1 MGDTRDRV
9 AVVVDS
15 AASLPEEVA
24 DDPLLYVAPLQLII
38 EGRTYLDGRDITPTQ
53 FYRRL
58 RAMKDPPT
66 TAAPSPEM
74 YLDGFRAAAAHT
86 TSVLCLTVS
95 PRFSSSFDSAMTASR
110 TFRGEAPSVEIK
122 LLDSQSAAGGEG
134 LVAMEALRAAR
145 RGAGLSEVADAAA
158 RTAPR
163 VSLLAFLDTLY
174 YVWKGGRVAR
184 LAYTGASL
192 LGIKPMLETSQG
204 EVRNVA
210 RPRTRRRATR
220 KLLEVMR
227 KRVGE
232 SPVHANVMHGD
243 CAGDAEDLR
252 RAVEAEF
259 DCEELLVT
267 EFSPVMGAH
276 TGPGTLGVAFWTA
289 DS

>member
-1 MGDTRDRV
+1 V

-15 AASLPEEVA
+15 AASLPPQA
-24 DDPLLYVAPLQLII
+24 DDDPQLYIAPLQLII
-38 EGRTYLDGRDITPTQ
+38 DGRTHLDGRDMTPTQ
-53 FYRRL
+53 FYRQL
-58 RAMKDPPT
+58 RAMKEPPT
-66 TAAPSPEM
+66 TASPSPET
-74 YLDGFRAAAAHT
+74 YLESFRAAAAHAS
-86 TSVLCLTVS
+86 SVLCLTVS
-95 PRFSSSFDSAMTASR
+95 PRFSSSFDSALAAAR
-110 TFRGEAPSVEIK
+110 RFREEAPDVGFK

-134 LVAMEALRAAR
+134 LVAMEALRAAK
-145 RGAGLSEVADAAA
+145 RGAGLEEVAETVT

-184 LAYTGASL
+184 LAYAGSAL
-192 LGIKPMLETSQG
+192 LGIKPMLEMSKG

-220 KLLEVMR
+220 KLLEIMR
-227 KRVGE
+227 ERVGE
-232 SPVHANVMHGD
+232 SAVHANVMHGD
-243 CAGDAEDLR
+243 CREDADELR
-252 RAVEAEF
+252 RAIEAGF

-276 TGPGTLGVAFWTA
+276 TGPGTLGVAFWSE